1 MPPKSSGINIDITV
15 KQLITGVV
23 SIATT
28 VIGLLYLVMTTY
40 VSENDHT
47 LWENKITKVEA
58 YKEKNTLETKDTAL
72 LLSKLQES
80 QNTNYSKLQNAI
92 DKSQEDQLTLRRN
105 VLKSVKVSKLTAR
118 EKIEL
123 RQIEEFMV
131 RKGYLNPE
139 LITHLD

>member
-58 YKEKNTLETKDTAL
+58 YKEKN
-72 LLSKLQES
+72 
-80 QNTNYSKLQNAI
+80 NTRNKRYSTI
-92 DKSQEDQLTLRRN
+92 
-105 VLKSVKVSKLTAR
+105 
-118 EKIEL
+118 I
-123 RQIEEFMV
+123 I
-131 RKGYLNPE
+131 
-139 LITHLD
+139 